1 MQPGQRVRIKS
12 APDRIGVLT
21 SDVQTIAGKSRWM
34 VQFTDAKQRFPE
46 KNLELV
52 DEHESIESLLKAGN
66 FGSARN
72 LRGAITHAR
81 LTGKLADVIYSME
94 STNTEFYAY
103 QFKPVL
109 NFLSS
114 PSNGILIADEVGL
127 GKTIEAGLIWTES
140 VSYTHLTLPT
150 KRIV

>member
-1 MQPGQRVRIKS
+1 MKPAQRVRIKS
-12 APDRIGVLT
+12 APDKIGVLT
-21 SDVQTIAGKSRWM
+21 DDVQVIGGKKRWL
-34 VQFTDAKQRFPE
+34 VQFEDGVQRLPE
-46 KNLELV
+46 KNLEPV
-52 DEHESIESLLKAGN
+52 DKIETIESLLLAGS

-103 QFKPVL
+103 QFKSVL

-127 GKTIEAGLIWTES
+127 GKTIEAGLI
-140 VSYTHLTLPT
+140 
-150 KRIV
+150 